1 MKIPFVTFEKMHSEI
16 EEEMQNKFKEVYH
29 NNWFIHGKEDEAFE
43 EEFAT
48 FCNTKYCVGC
58 GTGLDAIMLIVKAM
72 GIGVGDEVIVPSN
85 TFIATALAVSYAGA
99 TPILVEPDIN
109 TYTINPNCIEEKI
122 TERTKAI
129 IAVHLYGRAADMDSI
144 CEIAQK
150 YNLRV
155 IEDAAQAHG
164 ALYKGR
170 KVGSLGDAA
179 AFSFYPG
186 KNLGALGDGGAV
198 TTNDANLAEKV
209 AMLGNYGSKIKY
221 HHEYLGN
228 NSRLDELQAGL
239 LRVKLP
245 HLEKWNKERNKIASR
260 YLLEIKNELII
271 LPQHGNQDY
280 YNVWHLFVIR
290 CDRRDELEAYLN
302 EKGIGTTKHYPI
314 PIHKQKAYAN
324 EAFSKETYP
333 IAEKISNT
341 VLSIPMYYG
350 MTDEEVSYVIDEI
363 NMFGRQ

>member
-1 MKIPFVTFEKMHSEI
+1 M
-16 EEEMQNKFKEVYH
+16 
-29 NNWFIHGKEDEAFE
+29 
-43 EEFAT
+43 
-48 FCNTKYCVGC
+48 
-58 GTGLDAIMLIVKAM
+58 
-72 GIGVGDEVIVPSN
+72 
-85 TFIATALAVSYAGA
+85 
-99 TPILVEPDIN
+99 
-109 TYTINPNCIEEKI
+109 
-122 TERTKAI
+122 
-129 IAVHLYGRAADMDSI
+129 
-144 CEIAQK
+144 
-150 YNLRV
+150 

-198 TTNDANLAEKV
+198 TTNDAALAEKI

-221 HHEYLGN
+221 HHDYLGN

-245 HLEKWNKERNKIASR
+245 YLEKWNKERNRIAKR
-260 YLLEIKNELII
+260 YLTEINNELII
-271 LPQHGNQDY
+271 LPKGGNEEY

-290 CDRRDELEAYLN
+290 CGRRDELELYLN

-324 EAFSKETYP
+324 ETFSKETYP
-333 IAEKISNT
+333 IAEEISNT

-350 MTDEEVSYVIDEI
+350 ITDEEISYVIDAI
-363 NMFGRQ
+363 NMFGR

>member
-1 MKIPFVTFEKMHSEI
+1 MQVPFVSFEKMHSEI
-16 EEEMQNKFKEVYH
+16 EQEVQKKFNEVYH
-29 NNWFIHGKEDEAFE
+29 NNWFIHGTEDKSFE
-43 EEFAT
+43 KEFAE
-48 FCNTKYCVGC
+48 FCDTKYCVGC
-58 GTGLDAIMLIVKAM
+58 GTGLDAIMLIIKAM
-72 GIGVGDEVIVPSN
+72 GIGKGDEVIVPSN

-99 TPILVEPDIN
+99 TPVLVEPNID
-109 TYTINPNCIEEKI
+109 TYTINPDCIEEKI

-129 IAVHLYGRAADMDSI
+129 IAVHLYGRTADMDKI
-144 CEIAQK
+144 CEIARK
-150 YNLRV
+150 HNLRV

-170 KVGSLGDAA
+170 KAGSLGDAA

-198 TTNDANLAEKV
+198 TTNDKKLAEKV
-209 AMLGNYGSKIKY
+209 AMLGNYGAKIKY

-228 NSRLDELQAGL
+228 NSRLDELQAGF

-245 HLEKWNKERNKIASR
+245 YLEKWNKDRNRIADR
-260 YLLEIKNELII
+260 YFSEINNALIT
-271 LPQHGNQDY
+271 LPLHGDNDH
-280 YNVWHLFVIR
+280 YNVWHLFVVR
-290 CDRRDELEAYLN
+290 CDKRDELELYLT

-324 EAFSKETYP
+324 EAFSKECYP
-333 IAEKISNT
+333 IAEKISKT

-350 MTDEEVSYVIDEI
+350 MTDEEISYVVDTI
-363 NMFGRQ
+363 NAFGRQ